1 MTLKSFHDD
10 DIESISQIL
19 KKKLRLKFYPNFT
32 VDKQSIPKRIG
43 AEKCQVGRFG

>member
-19 KKKLRLKFYPNFT
+19 KRLKFYPNFT